1 MTPTT
6 PPGWYEE
13 QLSKN
18 DSSLC
23 FWWRISKNVW
33 KIWSSWRW
41 VCFWRTARHLD
52 WLWLRKLFWQ
62 DPFASP
68 PRPRASSHF
77 IHSPSPLCP
86 RGAPPPRGWAGP
98 IDGWSSLPNPRGT
111 RPGERTGLHLL
122 RQPGLQWVRSFFCY
136 QSSHAQTTLK
146 TRLHPH
152 HEEVDWQEN
161 FCFRKTDSL
170 DDDTPIDTCVVH
182 PLMIFSALDTREL
195 NWKGWPFV
203 KRVSSPKEATLLF
216 FGFARTT
223 VDGRRLLGLLM
234 EDARLMEE
242 DAFGKNC
249 LMMGKLGHFGLW
261 WSGTWDFGKLRLDLT
276 VLGSWRNI
284 LWPLAPQETRCSF
297 STFPILFSPPLSLWF
312 CDADRNAIY
321 WQSWL

>member
-1 MTPTT
+1 MTPTTDPTSTPTDPPRCLLWLRSFFCYQSSHAMTPTT
-6 PPGWYEE
+6 PPGYEE

-136 QSSHAQTTLK
+136 QSSHAQTTTLK
-146 TRLHPH
+146 TRSPTRRSWLTRKLLLKVPSEDDSLDGHPNWH
-152 HEEVDWQEN
+152 LCSTPSNDF
-161 FCFRKTDSL
+161 FCPRHSWVELKRLAICEKSLKSQGGHSAFLWLCSDDGWRKKTFGFIDGRRKTD
-170 DDDTPIDTCVVH
+170 
-182 PLMIFSALDTREL
+182 
-195 NWKGWPFV
+195 
-203 KRVSSPKEATLLF
+203 
-216 FGFARTT
+216 
-223 VDGRRLLGLLM
+223 GRR
-234 EDARLMEE
+234 RFWEE
-242 DAFGKNC
+242 LFDDGET
-249 LMMGKLGHFGLW
+249 
-261 WSGTWDFGKLRLDLT
+261 GTFWIVMKWDLRLWE
-276 VLGSWRNI
+276 V
-284 LWPLAPQETRCSF
+284 ETRFDCA
-297 STFPILFSPPLSLWF
+297 W
-312 CDADRNAIY
+312 
-321 WQSWL
+321 

>member
-1 MTPTT
+1 MTPTTDPSRTPTDPPRCLLWLRSFFCYQSSHAMTPTT
-6 PPGWYEE
+6 PPGYEE

-136 QSSHAQTTLK
+136 QSSYAQTTLK
-146 TRLHPH
+146 TRSPTRRSWLT
-152 HEEVDWQEN
+152 
-161 FCFRKTDSL
+161 RKLLS
-170 DDDTPIDTCVVH
+170 
-182 PLMIFSALDTREL
+182 
-195 NWKGWPFV
+195 
-203 KRVSSPKEATLLF
+203 TL
-216 FGFARTT
+216 
-223 VDGRRLLGLLM
+223 GRRF
-234 EDARLMEE
+234 AWR
-242 DAFGKNC
+242 
-249 LMMGKLGHFGLW
+249 
-261 WSGTWDFGKLRLDLT
+261 TPQLT
-276 VLGSWRNI
+276 LV
-284 LWPLAPQETRCSF
+284 
-297 STFPILFSPPLSLWF
+297 
-312 CDADRNAIY
+312 
-321 WQSWL
+321 

>member
-1 MTPTT
+1 MSSLITFLLLQPVFSRDD
-6 PPGWYEE
+6 PHDGYEE

-136 QSSHAQTTLK
+136 QSSYAQTTTLK
-146 TRLHPH
+146 TRSPTRRSWLT
-152 HEEVDWQEN
+152 
-161 FCFRKTDSL
+161 RKLLS
-170 DDDTPIDTCVVH
+170 
-182 PLMIFSALDTREL
+182 
-195 NWKGWPFV
+195 
-203 KRVSSPKEATLLF
+203 TL
-216 FGFARTT
+216 
-223 VDGRRLLGLLM
+223 GRRF
-234 EDARLMEE
+234 AWR
-242 DAFGKNC
+242 
-249 LMMGKLGHFGLW
+249 
-261 WSGTWDFGKLRLDLT
+261 TPQLT
-276 VLGSWRNI
+276 LV
-284 LWPLAPQETRCSF
+284 
-297 STFPILFSPPLSLWF
+297 
-312 CDADRNAIY
+312 
-321 WQSWL
+321 